1 MIGQQTCG
9 RAGALLG
16 RRGEESF
23 VKSIRIQQILQIIS
37 GFDPAGVGEVLV
49 INALGV
55 GLRRAFAHG
64 QPVVPVTDRP
74 SILATE
80 CDRLDAS
87 AAKLL
92 YIGLQLAES
101 GRHGIDASLLEQILG
116 IPDATRLDSD
126 RNGIDLTV
134 IRHGFQ

>member
-74 SILATE
+74 SILAAE
-80 CDRLDAS
+80 CDRL

-92 YIGLQLAES
+92 HIGLQLAES

-126 RNGIDLTV
+126 RNAIDLAV